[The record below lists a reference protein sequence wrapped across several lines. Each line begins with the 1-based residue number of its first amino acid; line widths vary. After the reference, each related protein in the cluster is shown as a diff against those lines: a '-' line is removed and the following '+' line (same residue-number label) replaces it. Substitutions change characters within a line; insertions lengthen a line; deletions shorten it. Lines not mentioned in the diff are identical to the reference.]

1 MTDSSS
7 SKGDAE
13 EHITNLAAELLQTHQ
28 ALEIEKKKE
37 AGTYILHIGQ
47 VHIEVPHSNEIEGD
61 NVMEYFEKT
70 LKNLH
75 KLYGAIIFQGHH
87 LTPDEEGR
95 MFG

>member
-1 MTDSSS
+1 MRESSS
-7 SKGDAE
+7 NKEDTE
-13 EHITNLAAELLQTHQ
+13 EHITSLAAELLQTHQ

-47 VHIEVPHSNEIEGD
+47 VHIEVPHSNDIEGD
-61 NVMEYFEKT
+61 NVMVYFEKT

-75 KLYGAIIFQGHH
+75 KLYGPIIFQGHH
-87 LTPDEEGR
+87 LTSEEEGR

>member
-7 SKGDAE
+7 NKEDSE
-13 EHITNLAAELLQTHQ
+13 EHITSLAAELLQTHQ

-47 VHIEVPHSNEIEGD
+47 VHIEVPHSNDIEGD
-61 NVMEYFEKT
+61 NVMVYFEKT

-75 KLYGAIIFQGHH
+75 KLYGLIIFQGHH
-87 LTPDEEGR
+87 LTSEEEGR

>member
-7 SKGDAE
+7 SEGDAE
-13 EHITNLAAELLQTHQ
+13 DHITSLAAELLQTHQ

-37 AGTYILHIGQ
+37 GGTYILHIGQ

-75 KLYGAIIFQGHH
+75 KLYGPIIFQGHH

>member
-7 SKGDAE
+7 NKEDSE
-13 EHITNLAAELLQTHQ
+13 EHITSLAAELLQTHQ